1 MHLKENTELQGGK
14 YRVLDLLDVES
25 GTVTYIAEQPDSG
38 LKVLVV
44 EVFNGWCCYRSAD
57 GRTVSVLND
66 REDNAEFVAYLC
78 GLFKKMIKV
87 IATLDKPYF
96 MPFIETFAENG
107 TVYACWKYPKGQM
120 MHDYVRANGK
130 MTEKD
135 AVMYIKELAAALGKM
150 HEKGMLHLNVNPHT
164 VFVGENGEVVLCGF
178 TVPMC
183 IVVSH
188 ARAQDSDAPMSCP
201 GMRFAA
207 IETNYSS
214 DIRSLTPAADVF
226 SLGAMLFYLVTG
238 KMPPYVN
245 DLIDNGTPF
254 YNFAKA
260 DMPSP
265 RLVHAI
271 ESAMRL
277 RYKERPQNIAEFLL
291 LLEPEKWW
299 RKYMRWFK

>member
-1 MHLKENTELQGGK
+1 MYLKENTELQGGK

-66 REDNAEFVAYLC
+66 IEGNAEFVAYLC

-87 IATLDKPYF
+87 IAALDKPYF

-107 TVYACWKYPKGQM
+107 TVYACWKYPKGQLL
-120 MHDYVRANGK
+120 HDYVRANGK
-130 MTEKD
+130 MPEKD
-135 AVMYIKELAAALGKM
+135 AVMYIKELAAALEKM
-150 HEKGMLHLNVNPHT
+150 HEKRMPHLNVNPRT
-164 VFVGENGEVVLCGF
+164 VYIDKNGEVVLCGF
-178 TVPMC
+178 TIPMC
-183 IVVSH
+183 IVKSH
-188 ARAQDSDAPMSCP
+188 ASARDSDAPCSVSY
-201 GMRFAA
+201 MRFAA
-207 IETNYSS
+207 VEANCSS

-226 SLGAMLFYLVTG
+226 SLGAMLFFLVSG

-260 DMPSP
+260 DMPSR

-277 RYKERPQNIAEFLL
+277 RYKERPQSIAEFLQL
-291 LLEPEKWW
+291 LDGKWW
-299 RKYMRWFK
+299 HKCMRWFK